1 MTEVAPAAA
10 GTTDAPS
17 DAALIAAVR
26 GGDIAAYGEL
36 YDRHLVAARRVAAAI
51 AADQAEREDL
61 IAEGF
66 TRVLRILRN
75 GEGPD
80 EDFRPYLL
88 TTIRNT
94 MISWRRRDSAV
105 SLVAEV
111 PDVLPGAGSDEPVGS
126 RLHATVAADAFA
138 SLPERW
144 RTVLWRTEI
153 DGDPPARIAE
163 DLGMTPNGVAA
174 LAYRAREGLRQAYL
188 DQHVPAAR
196 RRNCR
201 VVSGQLAKFVRDGI
215 SDHKA
220 HRVAAHLERCADCR
234 ELAAGLRQLNSE
246 LPAAMAPLILGV
258 PIVSQWLSATGSL
271 ASSGAAAGAT
281 GTSASALSWATAAK
295 VAAAGAALVTTV
307 TIGAS
312 TSSDAPSPSLPG
324 SDGTTSQP
332 GRSGPQD
339 GSRAGVPP
347 GGVAPASGAAVTT
360 SVPPGV
366 EPTGAQPADG
376 STGTPGAGESSA
388 GTGNGNGNNGNGNGN
403 NGNGNG
409 NNGNGNGNNGNG
421 NNGNG
426 LGNDPAAKS
435 SKQAAKES
443 SKAAKESS
451 KASKKAEK
459 TKNPGE

>member
-1 MTEVAPAAA
+1 MTEVAPAVA
-10 GTTDAPS
+10 GTADGPS
-17 DAALIAAVR
+17 DAVLIEAVR

-51 AADQAEREDL
+51 AADAAEREDL

-66 TRVLRILRN
+66 TRVLRILRA

-111 PDVLPGAGSDEPVGS
+111 PDVLPGEGSDEPVGS
-126 RLHATVAADAFA
+126 RLHATVAVDAFA

-153 DGDPPARIAE
+153 DGDTPARIAQ

-188 DQHVPAAR
+188 DQHVPAVKR
-196 RRNCR
+196 RACQA
-201 VVSGQLAKFVRDGI
+201 VSGQLAKWVRDGI
-215 SDHKA
+215 GDQKA
-220 HRVAAHLERCADCR
+220 HRITTHLDRCADCR
-234 ELAAGLRQLNSE
+234 ELAAGLRQLNEE
-246 LPAAMAPLILGV
+246 LPAGIAPLILGV
-258 PIVSQWLSATGSL
+258 PIVSQWLSTTGSL

-281 GTSASALSWATAAK
+281 GAGTSALSWATAAK
-295 VAAAGAALVTTV
+295 VAAAGAVLVTTV

-312 TSSDAPSPSLPG
+312 SPSDAPPPL
-324 SDGTTSQP
+324 SDEGTTTQP
-332 GRSGPQD
+332 VRTGPQA
-339 GSRAGVPP
+339 GSRAGDPP
-347 GGVAPASGAAVTT
+347 GGVQPTPGAQVTT
-360 SVPPGV
+360 DPAAPGV
-366 EPTGAQPADG
+366 ETTGAQPAGESSGATNPG
-376 STGTPGAGESSA
+376 STGAA
-388 GTGNGNGNNGNGNGN
+388 GNNGNGNGN
-403 NGNGNG
+403 GNG
-409 NNGNGNGNNGNG
+409 NNGI
-421 NNGNG
+421 
-426 LGNDPAAKS
+426 GNDPAAKE
-435 SKQAAKES
+435 SKKAAKES

-451 KASKKAEK
+451 KESKKAEK

>member
-1 MTEVAPAAA
+1 VVTEVAPAVA
-10 GTTDAPS
+10 GTTDVPS

-36 YDRHLVAARRVAAAI
+36 YDRHLAAARRVAAAI
-51 AADQAEREDL
+51 AADRAERDDL

-66 TRVLRILRN
+66 TRVLRILRS

-111 PDVLPGAGSDEPVGS
+111 PDVTPSAGSDEPVGS
-126 RLHATVAADAFA
+126 RLHATVAADAFV

-153 DGDPPARIAE
+153 DGESPAQIAE

-188 DQHVPAAR
+188 DQHVPEAR
-196 RRNCR
+196 RRTCKTI
-201 VVSGQLAKFVRDGI
+201 SGQLARWVRDGT
-215 SDHKA
+215 SDHKS
-220 HRVAAHLERCADCR
+220 HRITAHLDRCPDCR
-234 ELAAGLRQLNSE
+234 ELAEGLRQLNQE
-246 LPAAMAPLILGV
+246 LPATVTPLILGI
-258 PIVSQWLSATGSL
+258 PIVSQWLSTTGSL
-271 ASSGAAAGAT
+271 AGSGAAAT
-281 GTSASALSWATAAK
+281 GTGASALSWATAAK
-295 VAAAGAALVTTV
+295 VAVAGAALVTTV

-312 TSSDAPSPSLPG
+312 TSSDAPPPFSG
-324 SDGTTSQP
+324 GDGTTTQP
-332 GRSGPQD
+332 VRTGPEA

-347 GGVAPASGAAVTT
+347 GGAVPTSDAAGT
-360 SVPPGV
+360 SVPGATDV
-366 EPTGAQPADG
+366 APTGVQP
-376 STGTPGAGESSA
+376 AGESAGAAESGNPA
-388 GTGNGNGNNGNGNGN
+388 VSGTGTGNG
-403 NGNGNG
+403 
-409 NNGNGNGNNGNG
+409 NGNG

-426 LGNDPAAKS
+426 LGNDPAAKE
-435 SKQAAKES
+435 SKKAAKES

>member
-1 MTEVAPAAA
+1 MTEVAPAVA
-10 GTTDAPS
+10 GTTDVPS

-36 YDRHLVAARRVAAAI
+36 YDRHLAAARRVAAAI
-51 AADQAEREDL
+51 AADGAERDDL

-66 TRVLRILRN
+66 TRVLRILRA

-111 PDVLPGAGSDEPVGS
+111 PDVTPGAGSDEPVGS
-126 RLHATVAADAFA
+126 RLHATVAVDAFA

-153 DGDPPARIAE
+153 DDQSPAEIAE

-188 DQHVPAAR
+188 DQHVPEAR
-196 RRNCR
+196 RRACKS
-201 VVSGQLAKFVRDGI
+201 VSGQLAKFVRDGI

-220 HRVAAHLERCADCR
+220 HRIAAHLDRCPDCR

-246 LPAAMAPLILGV
+246 LPATVAPLILGI
-258 PIVSQWLSATGSL
+258 PIVSQWLSTTGSL
-271 ASSGAAAGAT
+271 AGSGAAATAT
-281 GTSASALSWATAAK
+281 GTGASALSWATAAK
-295 VAAAGAALVTTV
+295 VAVAGAALVTTV

-312 TSSDAPSPSLPG
+312 TSSDAPPPLSG
-324 SDGTTSQP
+324 SEGTTTQP
-332 GRSGPQD
+332 AGTGPQA
-339 GSRAGVPP
+339 GSRAGIPP
-347 GGVAPASGAAVTT
+347 GGVVPTSDAAGTPGAS
-360 SVPPGV
+360 GV
-366 EPTGAQPADG
+366 EPTGVQPTGVQPTGESAGAAESGDPAV
-376 STGTPGAGESSA
+376 TGT
-388 GTGNGNGNNGNGNGN
+388 
-403 NGNGNG
+403 
-409 NNGNGNGNNGNG
+409 GNG

-426 LGNDPAAKS
+426 LGNDPAAKE
-435 SKQAAKES
+435 SKKAAKES

>member
-1 MTEVAPAAA
+1 MTEVAPAVA
-10 GTTDAPS
+10 GTTDVPS
-17 DAALIAAVR
+17 DAVLIQAVR
-26 GGDIAAYGEL
+26 GGDIAAYGDL

-51 AADQAEREDL
+51 AADAAEREDL

-66 TRVLRILRN
+66 TRVLRILRS

-111 PDVLPGAGSDEPVGS
+111 PDVLPDAGSDERVGS
-126 RLHATVAADAFA
+126 RMHATVAADAFA

-153 DGDPPARIAE
+153 DGESPARIAE

-188 DQHVPAAR
+188 DQHVPTAH

-201 VVSGQLAKFVRDGI
+201 IVSGQLARWVRDGI
-215 SDHKA
+215 GDHKA
-220 HRVAAHLERCADCR
+220 HRITTHLDRCADCR
-234 ELAAGLRQLNSE
+234 KLAVGLRELNAE
-246 LPAAMAPLILGV
+246 LPAAVAPLILGLPV
-258 PIVSQWLSATGSL
+258 VTHWLTTTGSL

-281 GTSASALSWATAAK
+281 GTGVSALSWATAVK

-307 TIGAS
+307 SIGAS
-312 TSSDAPSPSLPG
+312 TSADAPPPAAGGEGGTTQPVGTGPQPG
-324 SDGTTSQP
+324 SRP
-332 GRSGPQD
+332 G
-339 GSRAGVPP
+339 ALP
-347 GGVAPASGAAVTT
+347 GGVQPTSGAPVT
-360 SVPPGV
+360 PLPGAPV
-366 EPTGAQPADG
+366 AETTGAQPAG
-376 STGTPGAGESSA
+376 ESAGESAAANPAAA
-388 GTGNGNGNNGNGNGN
+388 GNGNGNGN
-403 NGNGNG
+403 GNGG
-409 NNGNGNGNNGNG
+409 
-421 NNGNG
+421 
-426 LGNDPAAKS
+426 DPDKQAAKE

-443 SKAAKESS
+443 SKQAAKES
-451 KASKKAEK
+451 KEAAKESKKAEK

>member
-66 TRVLRILRN
+66 TRVLRILRS

-126 RLHATVAADAFA
+126 RLHATVAVDAFA

-188 DQHVPAAR
+188 DQHVPEAR
-196 RRNCR
+196 RRTCKNI
-201 VVSGQLAKFVRDGI
+201 SGQLAKFVRDGI

-220 HRVAAHLERCADCR
+220 HRIAAHLDRCADCR

-246 LPAAMAPLILGV
+246 LPAAVAPLILGV
-258 PIVSQWLSATGSL
+258 PIVSQWLSASGSL
-271 ASSGAAAGAT
+271 ASAGAAAGAT
-281 GTSASALSWATAAK
+281 GTGASALSWATAAK

-312 TSSDAPSPSLPG
+312 TAGDAPSPPVPG
-324 SDGTTSQP
+324 DGTTSQP
-332 GRSGPQD
+332 GRSGPQA

-347 GGVAPASGAAVTT
+347 GDVQPGPDGQVTPVPGGTGVVTT
-360 SVPPGV
+360 G
-366 EPTGAQPADG
+366 EQQP
-376 STGTPGAGESSA
+376 AGESPGSTASGEPGAA
-388 GTGNGNGNNGNGNGN
+388 GT
-403 NGNGNG
+403 G

-435 SKQAAKES
+435 SKRAAKES
-443 SKAAKESS
+443 SKAAKESA
-451 KASKKAEK
+451 KESKKAEK

>member
-1 MTEVAPAAA
+1 MTEVAPAVA
-10 GTTDAPS
+10 GTADGPS
-17 DAALIAAVR
+17 DAALIEAVR
-26 GGDIAAYGEL
+26 GGDIAAYGQL
-36 YDRHLVAARRVAAAI
+36 YDRHRVAARRVAAAI
-51 AADQAEREDL
+51 AADDAERDDL

-66 TRVLRILRN
+66 TRVLRILRS

-80 EDFRPYLL
+80 SDFRPYLL

-111 PDVLPGAGSDEPVGS
+111 PEVVPDGASDEPVGA
-126 RLHATVAADAFA
+126 RMHATVAVDAFA

-153 DGDPPARIAE
+153 DGESPARIAA

-201 VVSGQLAKFVRDGI
+201 IVSGQLARWVRDGI

-220 HRVAAHLERCADCR
+220 GRISAHLDRCADCR
-234 ELAAGLRQLNSE
+234 ELAAGLRQLNEE
-246 LPAAMAPLILGV
+246 LPAGIIPLILGV
-258 PIVSQWLSATGSL
+258 PVVSQWLSATGTIT
-271 ASSGAAAGAT
+271 SSGVAA

-312 TSSDAPSPSLPG
+312 TSSVPPPSSSPGAEGSTGQPVRTQPSP
-324 SDGTTSQP
+324 
-332 GRSGPQD
+332 RA
-339 GSRAGVPP
+339 AGVP
-347 GGVAPASGAAVTT
+347 GGTAQPTTAPATEGVPTTGDLTSPPATSGAGTT
-360 SVPPGV
+360 GEEQPGQTTAAANGKPAEAGNPNKPDNAANPEKGKPSTQAGKRQNESKTK
-366 EPTGAQPADG
+366 EPKP
-376 STGTPGAGESSA
+376 
-388 GTGNGNGNNGNGNGN
+388 
-403 NGNGNG
+403 
-409 NNGNGNGNNGNG
+409 
-421 NNGNG
+421 
-426 LGNDPAAKS
+426 
-435 SKQAAKES
+435 
-443 SKAAKESS
+443 
-451 KASKKAEK
+451 EK
-459 TKNPGE
+459 TKNPHG

>member
-1 MTEVAPAAA
+1 MTELAPAVA
-10 GTTDAPS
+10 GTTDVPS

-36 YDRHLVAARRVAAAI
+36 YDRHLAAARRVAAAI
-51 AADQAEREDL
+51 AADRAERDDL

-66 TRVLRILRN
+66 TRVLRILRS

-126 RLHATVAADAFA
+126 RMHATVAADAFA

-188 DQHVPAAR
+188 DQHVPEAR

-201 VVSGQLAKFVRDGI
+201 NVSGQLARWVRDGI

-220 HRVAAHLERCADCR
+220 HRIAAHLDRCVDCR
-234 ELAAGLRQLNSE
+234 ELAAGLRQLNEE
-246 LPAAMAPLILGV
+246 LPVAVVPLILGV
-258 PIVSQWLSATGSL
+258 PIVSQWLSAGGSL
-271 ASSGAAAGAT
+271 ATSGAAT
-281 GTSASALSWATAAK
+281 GTGASAVSWATAAK
-295 VAAAGAALVTTV
+295 VAVAGAALVTTV

-312 TSSDAPSPSLPG
+312 TSSDAPPPLSG
-324 SDGTTSQP
+324 GEGTTTQP
-332 GRSGPQD
+332 VRTGPQA
-339 GSRAGVPP
+339 GSRAGAPP
-347 GGVAPASGAAVTT
+347 GGVAPASDGPGTSAPAV
-360 SVPPGV
+360 PGV
-366 EPTGAQPADG
+366 EPTGVQPAGD
-376 STGTPGAGESSA
+376 SPGAATSGDA
-388 GTGNGNGNNGNGNGN
+388 GAAAGNGNGNNGNNGNGNGN
-403 NGNGNG
+403 NA
-409 NNGNGNGNNGNG
+409 
-421 NNGNG
+421 
-426 LGNDPAAKS
+426 DKQAAKE

-443 SKAAKESS
+443 SKAAKESA
-451 KASKKAEK
+451 KESKKAEK

>member
-1 MTEVAPAAA
+1 VVTEVAPAVA
-10 GTTDAPS
+10 GTTDVPG

-26 GGDIAAYGEL
+26 GGDITAYGEL

-51 AADQAEREDL
+51 AADRAEREDL

-66 TRVLRILRN
+66 TRVLRILRS

-94 MISWRRRDSAV
+94 MISWRRRDAAV
-105 SLVAEV
+105 SPVAEV
-111 PDVLPGAGSDEPVGS
+111 PEVLPGAGSDEPVGS
-126 RLHATVAADAFA
+126 RMHATVAADAFA

-188 DQHVPAAR
+188 DQHVPEAR

-201 VVSGQLAKFVRDGI
+201 NVSGQLARWVRDGL
-215 SDHKA
+215 SDLKA
-220 HRVAAHLERCADCR
+220 HRIAAHLDRCADCR
-234 ELAAGLRQLNSE
+234 ELAAGLRQLNEE
-246 LPAAMAPLILGV
+246 LPVAVAPLILGV

-271 ASSGAAAGAT
+271 AGSGAAT
-281 GTSASALSWATAAK
+281 GTGASVLSWATAAK

-312 TSSDAPSPSLPG
+312 TSSDAPPPFSG
-324 SDGTTSQP
+324 GEGTTTQP
-332 GRSGPQD
+332 VRTGPQA
-339 GSRAGVPP
+339 GSRAGAPP
-347 GGVAPASGAAVTT
+347 DGVAPT
-360 SVPPGV
+360 SEGPGISAPATPGV
-366 EPTGAQPADG
+366 EPTGVQP
-376 STGTPGAGESSA
+376 AGESA
-388 GTGNGNGNNGNGNGN
+388 GAASSGDPGAAAGNGNGNNGNGNGN

-409 NNGNGNGNNGNG
+409 NNA
-421 NNGNG
+421 
-426 LGNDPAAKS
+426 DKQAAKE

-443 SKAAKESS
+443 SKAAKESA
-451 KASKKAEK
+451 KESKKAEK

>member
-1 MTEVAPAAA
+1 MTEVAPAVA
-10 GTTDAPS
+10 GTTDVPS

-36 YDRHLVAARRVAAAI
+36 YDRHLAAARRVAAAI
-51 AADQAEREDL
+51 AADRAEREDL

-66 TRVLRILRN
+66 TRVLRILRS
-75 GEGPD
+75 GDGPD

-126 RLHATVAADAFA
+126 RMHATVAADAFA

-153 DGDPPARIAE
+153 DGEPPARIAE

-201 VVSGQLAKFVRDGI
+201 NVTGQLARWVRDGI

-220 HRVAAHLERCADCR
+220 HRIAAHLDRCPDCR
-234 ELAAGLRQLNSE
+234 ELAAGLRQLNEE
-246 LPAAMAPLILGV
+246 LPAAVAPLILGV
-258 PIVSQWLSATGSL
+258 PIVSQWLSTTGSL
-271 ASSGAAAGAT
+271 ATSGAAT

-312 TSSDAPSPSLPG
+312 SSPDAPPPLSG
-324 SDGTTSQP
+324 GEGTTTQP
-332 GRSGPQD
+332 VRTGPQA

-347 GGVAPASGAAVTT
+347 GGVAPTSDAGASGPAV
-360 SVPPGV
+360 PGV
-366 EPTGAQPADG
+366 ETTGTQPAAGAAESG
-376 STGTPGAGESSA
+376 SPAA
-388 GTGNGNGNNGNGNGN
+388 A
-403 NGNGNG
+403 
-409 NNGNGNGNNGNG
+409 GNGNGNNGNG

-426 LGNDPAAKS
+426 NNGNGVGNNPDKEAAKE

>member
-1 MTEVAPAAA
+1 MTEVAPAVA
-10 GTTDAPS
+10 GTTDVPS

-36 YDRHLVAARRVAAAI
+36 YDRHLAAARRVAAAI
-51 AADQAEREDL
+51 AADPAERDDL

-66 TRVLRILRN
+66 TRVLRILRT

-94 MISWRRRDSAV
+94 MISWRRRDAPV
-105 SLVAEV
+105 SVVAEV
-111 PDVLPGAGSDEPVGS
+111 PDVTPGAGSDEPVGS

-153 DGDPPARIAE
+153 DGESPAKIAE

-188 DQHVPAAR
+188 DQHVPEAR
-196 RRNCR
+196 RRTCKS
-201 VVSGQLAKFVRDGI
+201 VSGQLAKFVRDGI

-220 HRVAAHLERCADCR
+220 HRIAAHLDRCPDCR
-234 ELAAGLRQLNSE
+234 ELAAGLRQLNEE
-246 LPAAMAPLILGV
+246 LPAAVAPLILGI
-258 PIVSQWLSATGSL
+258 PIVSQWLSTTGSV
-271 ASSGAAAGAT
+271 AGSGAAATAT
-281 GTSASALSWATAAK
+281 GTGASALSWATAAK
-295 VAAAGAALVTTV
+295 VAVAGAALVTTV
-307 TIGAS
+307 TIGGS
-312 TSSDAPSPSLPG
+312 MSGDAPPPLSG
-324 SDGTTSQP
+324 DGTTTQP
-332 GRSGPQD
+332 VRTGPQA

-347 GGVAPASGAAVTT
+347 NGVGPTSDAAGTAVPGGS
-360 SVPPGV
+360 GV
-366 EPTGAQPADG
+366 EPTGVQP
-376 STGTPGAGESSA
+376 AGESAGAVDSGA
-388 GTGNGNGNNGNGNGN
+388 PAVTGTGTGNGNNG

-426 LGNDPAAKS
+426 LGNDPAAKE
-435 SKQAAKES
+435 SKKAAKES

-451 KASKKAEK
+451 KESKKAEK

>member
-51 AADQAEREDL
+51 AADQAERDDL

-66 TRVLRILRN
+66 TRVLRILRS

-126 RLHATVAADAFA
+126 RLHATVAVDAFA

-196 RRNCR
+196 RRTCR

-220 HRVAAHLERCADCR
+220 HRVAAHLDRCADCR

-246 LPAAMAPLILGV
+246 LPAAVAPLILGV

-281 GTSASALSWATAAK
+281 GTGASALSWATAAK

-312 TSSDAPSPSLPG
+312 TSSEAPSPSFPG
-324 SDGTTSQP
+324 GDGTTSQP
-332 GRSGPQD
+332 DRNGPQA

-347 GGVAPASGAAVTT
+347 GGGVPTSGVAATT
-360 SVPPGV
+360 SVPGAPGV
-366 EPTGAQPADG
+366 ETTGAQPAG
-376 STGTPGAGESSA
+376 ESAGATGAGESSA
-388 GTGNGNGNNGNGNGN
+388 DPGNGNGNNGNGVGN
-403 NGNGNG
+403 NP
-409 NNGNGNGNNGNG
+409 
-421 NNGNG
+421 
-426 LGNDPAAKS
+426 DKQAAKE
-435 SKQAAKES
+435 SKQAARES